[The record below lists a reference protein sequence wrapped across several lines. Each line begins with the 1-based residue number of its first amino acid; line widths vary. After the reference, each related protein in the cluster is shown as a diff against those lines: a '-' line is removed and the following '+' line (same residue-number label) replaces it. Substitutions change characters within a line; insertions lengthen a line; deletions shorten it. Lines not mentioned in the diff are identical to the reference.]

1 MKYLSR
7 ILLLTVVLLI
17 VFVNKKQMNKK
28 QIIEKLKI
36 DEEYY
41 GEFGNQ
47 FLSNSH
53 VGRLLKDPLRAF
65 EPSKPSPAFLV
76 GGYFHTC
83 ILEPDKIDKYK
94 VVKSTTRNTKEY
106 KDVSGGELCLLQH
119 EVDQIELMREKV
131 MANDICADLIMGTD
145 GKLND
150 FEVPMITE
158 LFGNKWKGK
167 ADIVNHNEKL
177 VIDLKTTADIE
188 KFKWS
193 ASKYNYDS
201 QAYIYNK
208 LFGYEML
215 FIVIDKNTHQIG
227 MFDCSPEFYQKGEEK
242 VRKASEAYDLF
253 YKTKDFD
260 PKQYFIRRTL

>member
-17 VFVNKKQMNKK
+17 VWVNKEQMNKK
-28 QIIEKLKI
+28 QIIEKLKN
-36 DEEYY
+36 DEDYY
-41 GEFGNQ
+41 GEFGNKY
-47 FLSNSH
+47 LSNSH
-53 VGRLLKDPLRAF
+53 VGRLLKDPLKAF

-83 ILEPDKIDKYK
+83 ILEPDKLDKYK

-119 EVDQIELMREKV
+119 EVDAIELMREKV
-131 MANDICADLIMGTD
+131 MANNICKDLITLG
-145 GKLND
+145 NVEY
-150 FEVPMITE
+150 EVPGVTE
-158 LFGNKWKGK
+158 LFGNMWKGK
-167 ADIVNHNEKL
+167 ADIVNHDEKL
-177 VIDLKTTADIE
+177 VIDLKTTSDID

-193 ASKYNYDS
+193 ASKFNYDS
-201 QAYIYNK
+201 QAYIYSK
-208 LFGYEML
+208 LFGYEFL

-227 MFDCSPEFYQKGEEK
+227 MFDCSPEFYERGEDK
-242 VRKASEAYDLF
+242 VRRASEAYDLF

-260 PKQYFIRRTL
+260 PKQYFISKTL